1 MTPFSKFGRVYNI
14 DVRAKKSEAAT
25 TMPGALSE
33 EKISSPEKGQLIR
46 LLDICLLETE
56 NIILT
61 DSNFLVTQV
70 DKMSKFCIII

>member
-1 MTPFSKFGRVYNI
+1 MTPFSKFGRVYNV

-25 TMPGALSE
+25 AMPSAFSE
-33 EKISSPEKGQLIR
+33 EKISSPKKGQLIR
-46 LLDICLLETE
+46 LLDIRLLETE

-70 DKMSKFCIII
+70 DKMS